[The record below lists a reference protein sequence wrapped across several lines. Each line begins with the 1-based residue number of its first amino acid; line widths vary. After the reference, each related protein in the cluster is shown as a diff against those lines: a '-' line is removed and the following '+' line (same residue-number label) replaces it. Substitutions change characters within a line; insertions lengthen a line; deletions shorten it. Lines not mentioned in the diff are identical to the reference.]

1 VERPAVT
8 ATLDPEPAI
17 GSPGPPLAAEAL
29 ALGRALQE
37 RVVPLGA
44 ADLSDGGTADEHAD
58 HRAAARVHL
67 AADAV
72 LVGPWGGADRDDPPC
87 GACLAIRWQRLG
99 AASVRDALEV
109 GGAVRRTAPWPPP
122 TAFVQ
127 DATRALL
134 YAALQRAGRAPAQ
147 VTRLDLATLRCQ
159 TAELLPEPLC
169 PRHDTPPPPRAVRM
183 VPRPKPAPGADRLR
197 SAAGY
202 DLPAQALAN
211 PVCGVLG
218 PGIAHDLFAPTTA
231 SVSGHYFERAR
242 DGLHDIGW
250 SGKADSF
257 AVSRD
262 LAFLEGLE
270 RYAGTRPRGD
280 RSVVVGSLTSLGEV
294 ALDPRDCGEYPA
306 ATYDRDPSLRRFSP
320 DETLRWVW
328 GHSLRDDRPVLVP
341 ERSVYYSV
349 GSAVDDFVFECSNG
363 CATGSC
369 LEEAA
374 LFGLLELVERDAFLL
389 GWYAGAPATEI
400 ELATVPGVRPLL
412 DRADLHGYD
421 VHVFDS
427 RVDLATPVATA
438 LAVRRDRGPGT
449 LAFAAGAALDPARAV
464 AAALGESLTYLPHLR
479 HEARLRHDDLEAMVD
494 DFERVVDLRD
504 HALLFTHP
512 SSVAHARH
520 YLAPARRV
528 TFDEA
533 FGETAPRGDLLDD
546 LHDLVRQVAAAGC
559 DVIVVDQTTPEQ
571 ARLGLHTVRTL
582 APGLLPID
590 FGWGRQRALAMP
602 RLRTAHRRAGLLA
615 SDLSDADLHRVPH
628 PFP

>member
-1 VERPAVT
+1 MT
-8 ATLDPEPAI
+8 ATRDLEAAS
-17 GSPGPPLAAEAL
+17 GSLERPLAAEAL
-29 ALGRALQE
+29 ALAQALQE
-37 RVVPLGA
+37 SVVSLGV
-44 ADLSDGGTADEHAD
+44 ADLSEGRTADDGQAEH
-58 HRAAARVHL
+58 RSGARVHL
-67 AADAV
+67 ATDAV
-72 LVGPWGGADRDDPPC
+72 LVGPWGSADQDDSPC
-87 GACLAIRWQRLG
+87 GRCLAIRWQRL
-99 AASVRDALEV
+99 ATASERDALEL
-109 GGAVRRTAPWPPP
+109 GGAVRRTASWPPP
-122 TAFVQ
+122 TAFVRDAARALL
-127 DATRALL
+127 DATRR
-134 YAALQRAGRAPAQ
+134 RADRGPAR
-147 VTRLDLATLRCQ
+147 VTRLDLATLRSQ
-159 TAELLPEPLC
+159 TAELLLEPLC
-169 PRHDTPPPPRAVRM
+169 PWHAAPPPPRQPPPEAWM
-183 VPRPKPAPGADRLR
+183 APRPKPAPDADRLR
-197 SAAGY
+197 SAADY
-202 DLPAQALAN
+202 DLPANALAN

-218 PGIAHDLFAPTTA
+218 PGLARDLFAPTTA
-231 SVSGHYFERAR
+231 AVSGHYFERAR

-257 AVSRD
+257 AASRD

-280 RSVVVGSLTSLGEV
+280 RSVVVGSLTGLGDV

-341 ERSVYYSV
+341 ERSAYYSV
-349 GSAVDDFVFECSNG
+349 GSAADDFVFECSNG

-389 GWYAGAPATEI
+389 GWYAGASATEI
-400 ELATVPGVRPLL
+400 EVDTVPGVRPLL

-427 RVDLATPVATA
+427 RVDLPTPVATA
-438 LAVRRDRGPGT
+438 LAVRRDGGPGT

-464 AAALGESLTYLPHLR
+464 GAALGEALTHLPHLR
-479 HEARLRHDDLEAMVD
+479 HEARLRHDHLEAMVD

-512 SSVAHARH
+512 SSVAYAGH

-528 TFDEA
+528 TFEEA
-533 FGETAPRGDLLDD
+533 FGEAGQRDDLLED
-546 LHDLVRQVAAAGC
+546 LQDLVQQVAAASC

-571 ARLGLHTVRTL
+571 ARLGLRTVRTL

-602 RLRTAHRRAGLLA
+602 RLRSAHRRAGLLP
-615 SDLSDADLHRVPH
+615 SDLADADLHRVPH